1 MNVTASTPLPASLPA
16 TSAVPRAVLP
26 SARFR
31 RLVAA
36 LTAGAALQIAALVY
50 IGADPVAFARD
61 FHYVI
66 ALIGDMLP
74 PNFELWLK
82 ASIWTSLA
90 QTISTAFLATV
101 LGAAVALMLALLG
114 ATNTSPHAAIRLL
127 VRSLLAAERC
137 TPNLVVL
144 LVLLI
149 AVGIG
154 PFAAMLSLF
163 IGSIG
168 MFGKLFA
175 DAIEQVEPGPLEAI
189 AAAGAGRLQI
199 IRYAVLPQVAPSIVA
214 NVFYAFDVNLR
225 AAVALGVFGGGGIGF
240 ELNVAR
246 SVLRYPDMLACLI
259 LVIVMIT
266 VMERAADFFRRRILS
281 LEGVL
286 R

>member
-1 MNVTASTPLPASLPA
+1 V
-16 TSAVPRAVLP
+16 SAIAAQVPRDELP
-26 SARFR
+26 SVRFR
-31 RLVAA
+31 RRTLTLVATTGC
-36 LTAGAALQIAALVY
+36 LVISLVY
-50 IGADPVAFARD
+50 LKADPLALIRD
-61 FHYVI
+61 FHFVVN
-66 ALIGDMLP
+66 LLGEMLP
-74 PNFELWLK
+74 PNIALLWYK
-82 ASIWTSLA
+82 PSLWSSLVE
-90 QTISTAFLATV
+90 TISMAFLAT
-101 LGAAVALMLALLG
+101 LGGAAIALVLALFG
-114 ATNTSPHAAIRLL
+114 AANTTPHRGLRLL

-154 PFAAMLSLF
+154 PFAAMLSLL
-163 IGSIG
+163 IGSLG

-175 DAIEQVEPGPLEAI
+175 DAIEQVDPGPLEAI
-189 AAAGAGRLQI
+189 AAAGAGRLHI
-199 IRYAVLPQVAPSIVA
+199 IRYGVLPQVAPSIVA

-259 LVIVMIT
+259 LIIIMIT
-266 VMERAADFFRRRILS
+266 VMERVADFFRRKIFS

-286 R
+286 N